1 MAISGT
7 AYDPKLFQF
16 LIAAQDAYGTING
29 ADQSQS
35 GVNAYIALDVDSIG
49 SPTLGINQTLDVR
62 SGSRVLL
69 ESNFFQDTI
78 ASVKEISVSGTAT
91 TAALDLMLSHLTLD
105 SSVPYAIATNVATSS
120 FKAASDTSGNKALSV
135 IMKSAASNSDLVFKD
150 CFITSLTLSGDAGT
164 EGGRVK
170 FSATFQS
177 GTKVASGELTAT
189 DVAVDTAITAND
201 YFMSGWDADDRIIA
215 GVANGVI
222 SSFSL
227 TVDNPLTFSGIAST
241 GYEQAI
247 RSGEISAT
255 ASFSVLYDNNFLDMF
270 ERFNTTQA
278 AGATTGATLM
288 NHQAA
293 LANEYFGFKF
303 PKSII
308 TEVSFNEGSS
318 MMLDVSVKAIGSGSA
333 DLFEI
338 AC

>member
-16 LIAAQDAYGTING
+16 LIAGQDAYGTING

-105 SSVPYAIATNVATSS
+105 GSVPYAIATNVATSS

-177 GTKVASGELTAT
+177 GTKVASGELTAS

-227 TVDNPLTFSGIAST
+227 TVDNPLTFSGIAAT

-247 RSGEISAT
+247 RSGEISAS

-288 NHQAA
+288 NHQAS
-293 LANEYFGFKF
+293 LVNEYFGFKF

>member
-16 LIAAQDAYGTING
+16 LIAGQDAYGTING

-35 GVNAYIALDVDSIG
+35 GINAYVALDVDSIG

-69 ESNFFQDTI
+69 ESNFFQDNI
-78 ASVKEISVSGTAT
+78 ASVKEFSVSGTAT
-91 TAALDLMLSHLTLD
+91 EATLDLILSHLTLD
-105 SSVPYAIATNVATSS
+105 SSVPYAVATNVATSS
-120 FKAASDTSGNKALSV
+120 FKATSDTSGNKALSV

-164 EGGRVK
+164 EGGRIK

-247 RSGEISAT
+247 RSGEVSAT
-255 ASFSVLYDNNFLDMF
+255 ASFSVLYDDNFLDMF

-278 AGATTGATLM
+278 AGATTGVTLM
-288 NHQAA
+288 NHQAS
-293 LANEYFGFKF
+293 LANTYFGFKF

-318 MMLDVSVKAIGSGSA
+318 MMLDVSVKAIGSGTD
-333 DLFEI
+333 DLFEV

>member
-29 ADQSQS
+29 AS
-35 GVNAYIALDVDSIG
+35 GNAYIALDVDSIG

-91 TAALDLMLSHLTLD
+91 TASLDLMLSHLTLD

-120 FKAASDTSGNKALSV
+120 FKAGGDTSGNKALSV

-255 ASFSVLYDNNFLDMF
+255 ASFSVLYDDNFLDMF

-288 NHQAA
+288 NHQAS

>member
-16 LIAAQDAYGTING
+16 LIAEQDAYGTING
-29 ADQSQS
+29 AS
-35 GVNAYIALDVDSIG
+35 GNAYIALDVDSIG

-69 ESNFFQDTI
+69 ETNFFQDNI
-78 ASVKEISVSGTAT
+78 ASVKEFSVSGTAT
-91 TAALDLMLSHLTLD
+91 TAALDLMLAHLTLD
-105 SSVPYAIATNVATSS
+105 ASVPYAIATDVATSS
-120 FKAASDTSGNKALSV
+120 FKAGDTTTSNQVLSV

-177 GTKVASGELTAT
+177 GTKVASGELTAS

-255 ASFSVLYDNNFLDMF
+255 ASFSVLYDDNFLDMF

-288 NHQAA
+288 NHQ
-293 LANEYFGFKF
+293 
-303 PKSII
+303 
-308 TEVSFNEGSS
+308 GS
-318 MMLDVSVKAIGSGSA
+318 LVD
-333 DLFEI
+333 
-338 AC
+338 

>member
-29 ADQSQS
+29 AS
-35 GVNAYIALDVDSIG
+35 GNAYIALDVDSIG

-91 TAALDLMLSHLTLD
+91 TASLDLMLSHLTLD

-150 CFITSLTLSGDAGT
+150 CFITSLTLNGDAGT

-255 ASFSVLYDNNFLDMF
+255 ASFSVLYDDNFLDMF

-288 NHQAA
+288 NHQAS

>member
-16 LIAAQDAYGTING
+16 LIAEQDAYGTING
-29 ADQSQS
+29 AS
-35 GVNAYIALDVDSIG
+35 GNAYIALDVDSIG

-69 ESNFFQDTI
+69 ETNFFQDNI
-78 ASVKEISVSGTAT
+78 ASVKEFSVSGTAT
-91 TAALDLMLSHLTLD
+91 TAALDLMLAHLTLD
-105 SSVPYAIATNVATSS
+105 TSVPYAVASNVATSS
-120 FKAASDTSGNKALSV
+120 FKAGDTTTSNQVLSV

-150 CFITSLTLSGDAGT
+150 CFITSLTLNGDAGT
-164 EGGRVK
+164 EGGRIK

-177 GTKVASGELTAT
+177 GTKVASGELTAA
-189 DVAVDTAITAND
+189 DVVVDTAITAND

-227 TVDNPLTFSGIAST
+227 TVYNPLTFSGIAST

-270 ERFNTTQA
+270 ERFNTTQV

-318 MMLDVSVKAIGSGSA
+318 MMLDVSVKAIGSGTA

>member
-1 MAISGT
+1 
-7 AYDPKLFQF
+7 
-16 LIAAQDAYGTING
+16 
-29 ADQSQS
+29 
-35 GVNAYIALDVDSIG
+35 
-49 SPTLGINQTLDVR
+49 
-62 SGSRVLL
+62 
-69 ESNFFQDTI
+69 
-78 ASVKEISVSGTAT
+78 
-91 TAALDLMLSHLTLD
+91 
-105 SSVPYAIATNVATSS
+105 
-120 FKAASDTSGNKALSV
+120 
-135 IMKSAASNSDLVFKD
+135 
-150 CFITSLTLSGDAGT
+150 
-164 EGGRVK
+164 
-170 FSATFQS
+170 
-177 GTKVASGELTAT
+177 
-189 DVAVDTAITAND
+189 
-201 YFMSGWDADDRIIA
+201 MSGWDADDRIIA

-227 TVDNPLTFSGIAST
+227 TVYNPLTFSGIAST

-270 ERFNTTQA
+270 ERFNTTQV

-318 MMLDVSVKAIGSGSA
+318 MMLDVSVKAIGSGTA